1 MGLIIGTILLVA
13 TAARGNSDSNRCE
26 NETRHLTVTWG
37 QRVSLPCFE
46 QKALHTNW
54 VNINW
59 LALSAGPGRVG
70 MVLQK
75 QREFREDGQARI
87 KTLAQPGY
95 QWGTPDFK
103 LQTRTRQGKDMTM
116 QVRCSVWTPGA
127 AGGEKNYIP
136 CIEYIL
142 TPQPQDKAPKRGE
155 NTYWK
160 VAREVATIQNRTHCW
175 SCMHFPQ
182 AGTTGIHM
190 IVLPLSLNDLCSQP
204 IDSPCLV
211 TTLEREG
218 VDNGKSCNRQFNYR
232 PSMIAHVAER
242 PAPVWVKPQKGTVCL
257 QGSGHLRMGESEC
270 AYTLP
275 GKLGQGSSG
284 ITLRI
289 VLQDKHNHNIA
300 AITFSRGVSRINGV
314 VKGLQCLSTHLVPP
328 HGTMFICGDK
338 AYPYLPNN
346 WGGTCYLGSVLPD
359 VEILDELDPKSLD
372 RRYKRSVMNEDGTTK
387 LHGSLWEKVFGF
399 FFPGAGT
406 VMDSFRIDKLALALE
421 KVANDTATAHDI
433 LLDTVIHMR
442 TMVMQ
447 NRVALDML
455 LAEKGGVC
463 GIIEGKCCTYIPDPS
478 EGVSAAIVRLRE
490 TSHALTIDRIAR
502 ENSYTFSW
510 LTDWFQGWTGTIV
523 KWLLTALAVIIGVV
537 IWGALMKSL
546 VLLCMRKY
554 FTGWKLKKPPTTT
567 MVLTTE
573 AVDLNGSF
581 NKADVTGAPE
591 NCIEFCNDCDTCVDP
606 MWELAA
612 ACNGVCDD
620 CDTCAINPLRV
631 LANASYVLQ
640 ADSCTPPSDP
650 TMDLIA
656 TLGLAVEGP
665 DADVLD
671 PQADQAPMGD
681 FDIKEVPL
689 FSSNVSD
696 LFDPHVADLFASS
709 DSDSDFYALYP
720 DQEIETQDTDDIL
733 YSPEQQHVRDLM
745 GMTVD

>member
-1 MGLIIGTILLVA
+1 
-13 TAARGNSDSNRCE
+13 
-26 NETRHLTVTWG
+26 
-37 QRVSLPCFE
+37 
-46 QKALHTNW
+46 
-54 VNINW
+54 
-59 LALSAGPGRVG
+59 
-70 MVLQK
+70 
-75 QREFREDGQARI
+75 
-87 KTLAQPGY
+87 
-95 QWGTPDFK
+95 
-103 LQTRTRQGKDMTM
+103 
-116 QVRCSVWTPGA
+116 
-127 AGGEKNYIP
+127 
-136 CIEYIL
+136 
-142 TPQPQDKAPKRGE
+142 
-155 NTYWK
+155 
-160 VAREVATIQNRTHCW
+160 
-175 SCMHFPQ
+175 
-182 AGTTGIHM
+182 
-190 IVLPLSLNDLCSQP
+190 
-204 IDSPCLV
+204 
-211 TTLEREG
+211 
-218 VDNGKSCNRQFNYR
+218 
-232 PSMIAHVAER
+232 
-242 PAPVWVKPQKGTVCL
+242 
-257 QGSGHLRMGESEC
+257 MGESEC

-289 VLQDKHNHNIA
+289 VLQDKRNHNIT

-406 VMDSFRIDKLALALE
+406 VMDSFQIDKLALALE

-455 LAEKGGVC
+455 
-463 GIIEGKCCTYIPDPS
+463 
-478 EGVSAAIVRLRE
+478 R
-490 TSHALTIDRIAR
+490 
-502 ENSYTFSW
+502 
-510 LTDWFQGWTGTIV
+510 GWTGTIV

-554 FTGWKLKKPPTTT
+554 FTGWKVKKPPTTT
-567 MVLTTE
+567 MALTTE

-581 NKADVTGAPE
+581 NKAVATNAPE
-591 NCIEFCNDCDTCVDP
+591 NCIEFCDDCDTCVDP

-631 LANASYVLQ
+631 LANAAYVLQ
-640 ADSCTPPSDP
+640 ADSCTPPFNP

-665 DADVLD
+665 DVDILD
-671 PQADQAPMGD
+671 PQADQAPKGD

-689 FSSNVSD
+689 FASYVLSSN
-696 LFDPHVADLFASS
+696 ASS
-709 DSDSDFYALYP
+709 ESDFYALYP
-720 DQEIETQDTDDIL
+720 DQEIETQDTDNIM

-745 GMTVD
+745 GMIVD